1 MVIMLQPTE
10 YQARHPNILPCY
22 QACRPCKGVLASV
35 VHIFQLLFGY
45 YFRALDLAIVIML
58 QPTEYQ
64 ARHPNILPCFQACR
78 PCKGLPRWLSSLCIM
93 NILWYIYHYNSN
105 KTMQKFNIIVNV
117 DMTIS
122 QTYSLFIFAKKIS
135 MVTLKLYVIWDKYS
149 LSINRKKTVKLLRKQ
164 HSQIHFK
171 ICHENKI
178 YLASLIICKTRCK
191 DNWHLFTKEK
201 IWLTVQDISQTLRR
215 TDAFIFSLKHAAA
228 FVVSSFSLL
237 EHLGTLIAWFLQWMV
252 DWPYLAWL
260 Y

>member
-1 MVIMLQPTE
+1 
-10 YQARHPNILPCY
+10 
-22 QACRPCKGVLASV
+22 
-35 VHIFQLLFGY
+35 
-45 YFRALDLAIVIML
+45 
-58 QPTEYQ
+58 
-64 ARHPNILPCFQACR
+64 
-78 PCKGLPRWLSSLCIM
+78 
-93 NILWYIYHYNSN
+93 
-105 KTMQKFNIIVNV
+105 MQKFNIIVNV
-117 DMTIS
+117 DMTMS

-135 MVTLKLYVIWDKYS
+135 MVTLKLYVIWNKYS
-149 LSINRKKTVKLLRKQ
+149 LSINRKKLVKLLRKQ